1 MAKILI
7 AEDRELMRSA
17 LKTAF
22 AMRPKWEVCGEAA
35 DGREVVTKVSE
46 LQPDLIIMDFKLP
59 VTDGIEA
66 AREIFATAPSI
77 PIVIF
82 TLYRNDELDAAARQI
97 GVRSVVSKQ
106 DGLFHL
112 LEAIDA
118 ELPYAK

>member
-22 AMRPKWEVCGEAA
+22 AMRPKWEVCGEAT
-35 DGREVVTKVSE
+35 DGREVVTKVSQ

-59 VTDGIEA
+59 LADGLQA
-66 AREIFATAPSI
+66 AKEIFATAPSI
-77 PIVIF
+77 PIVMY
-82 TLYRNDELDAAARQI
+82 TLYRNDELDGAAKQI

-106 DGLFHL
+106 DGLIHL

-118 ELPYAK
+118 ELPHAK